1 VATDPDHHLWRN
13 GRLWWVAF
21 TVLEDGWRQRR
32 VRLSLQTDD
41 VEVARKRREQL
52 FHLVDE
58 AERCRVSLRF
68 GKSKRGRRR
77 KASPRSC
84 VHKTDKRNA
93 RLDQPRGQ
101 AHHLVLNRR
110 NLAGSI

>member
-41 VEVARKRREQL
+41 VAVARRRRDQL
-52 FHLVDE
+52 FTLVDS

-68 GKSKRGRRR
+68 GGRRR
-77 KASPRSC
+77 KAQKPAPLQRVAS
-84 VHKTDKRNA
+84 
-93 RLDQPRGQ
+93 
-101 AHHLVLNRR
+101 
-110 NLAGSI
+110 